1 MSGTAPKRSRGMA
14 GQVTV
19 MFALMLIV
27 LVAIVGFAVDLG
39 GAWGMR
45 TRFDGILES
54 TEQSCMAQANAVK
67 FSNKPGVTARMEV
80 LELLQRNGFTGKVT
94 VWYTEA
100 PESAT
105 GAADRW
111 GGVKVRLQGKWGT
124 AFLSVLG
131 TSELPV
137 TSTSIWTYHP
147 YSTNEVYRP
156 ADTADGWDSATLI
169 DGVIQDQT
177 HGSLTY
183 ETAPDELV
191 DAVEEAMGAA

>member
-1 MSGTAPKRSRGMA
+1 MG

-19 MFALMLIV
+19 LFALCLVV
-27 LVAIVGFAVDLG
+27 LLGFVGFAIDFG
-39 GAWGMR
+39 GAWSMR

-67 FSNKPGVTARMEV
+67 YSTQPGVTARMQV
-80 LELLQRNGFTGKVT
+80 LELLQRNGFTGKAT

-111 GGVKVRLQGKWGT
+111 AGVKVRLQGTWGT

-131 TSELPV
+131 ARELDV
-137 TSTSIWTYHP
+137 TSTSTWTYHP
-147 YSTNEVYRP
+147 YSTNEVFRP

-169 DGVIQDQT
+169 DGVIQEQT
-177 HGSLTY
+177 HGSLSFD
-183 ETAPDELV
+183 TAPEELV
-191 DAVEEAMGAA
+191 DAVEEAMGGA